1 MGTASGKFLQLL
13 AEQGVNQEETVVK
26 WSDLRSPRLSTCTF
40 APVKKN
46 FSFSGDGREF
56 SDPTANYVRVIPRVG
71 LTAIQ
76 L

>member
-1 MGTASGKFLQLL
+1 MGMASGKFLQLL
-13 AEQGVNQEETVVK
+13 AEQGVDQEETVVK

-46 FSFSGDGREF
+46 FSFSEESRELGD
-56 SDPTANYVRVIPRVG
+56 PVANYARLIPPVG
-71 LTAIQ
+71 LTAIH